1 MSPDDLGRRALPILI
16 TAGAVMG
23 LAASSAQAHGVGG
36 RMIDARDALAAQFR
50 YADGEPMAF
59 AEVKVSQP
67 GSAEGAPAVVGRSD
81 QYGRYA
87 FLPDRAGSW
96 RLEARDGEGH
106 VARLLLEGAQP
117 AAPPSVPI
125 PTGVKAAAW
134 LSLTANIA
142 IAYALLR
149 RRRPGPS
156 ARSVATDTKKPAVPA

>member
-23 LAASSAQAHGVGG
+23 LVAGSAQAHGVGG

-117 AAPPSVPI
+117 AAPPTAAI
-125 PTGVKAAAW
+125 PSGLKAAAW

-142 IAYALLR
+142 LAYAFFR

-156 ARSVATDTKKPAVPA
+156 ATGSAVATNNPAMPA